1 MESKVD
7 VSPWIFTN
15 ALVPLGLQDSTS
27 SPQKHPSRSSI
38 ARRSFAP
45 KRGIAPRIG
54 LDQREQ
60 LEQTGGFL
68 LRTMEVS
75 CNIALQFYTFK
86 VVKPMPKPFGDGL
99 CTTHGYLEMIK
110 ILGRTRNVEMEV
122 TKRS

>member
-15 ALVPLGLQDSTS
+15 ALVLSLGLQDSTS

-60 LEQTGGFL
+60 LEQTSKPVGFFTQNYGAFL
-68 LRTMEVS
+68 
-75 CNIALQFYTFK
+75 
-86 VVKPMPKPFGDGL
+86 
-99 CTTHGYLEMIK
+99 
-110 ILGRTRNVEMEV
+110 
-122 TKRS
+122 